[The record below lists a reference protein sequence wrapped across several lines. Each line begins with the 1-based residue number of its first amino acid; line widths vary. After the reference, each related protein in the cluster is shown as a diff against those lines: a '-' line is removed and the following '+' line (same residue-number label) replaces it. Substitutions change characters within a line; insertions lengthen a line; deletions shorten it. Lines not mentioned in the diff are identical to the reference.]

1 MYILTFVIS
10 FSQINAM
17 LGGIIIKFAEVVK
30 ENRKKK
36 KLSMYQLAI
45 NAGVSRKT
53 ILDIENGADA
63 KISNVIK
70 ICKALKIDSLSME
83 D

>member
-1 MYILTFVIS
+1 
-10 FSQINAM
+10 M

-53 ILDIENGADA
+53 ILDIENGAVPNLQTIE
-63 KISNVIK
+63 KL
-70 ICKALKIDSLSME
+70 CKALEITFVINE
-83 D
+83 

>member
-1 MYILTFVIS
+1 
-10 FSQINAM
+10 M

>member
-10 FSQINAM
+10 FSQVNAM

-53 ILDIENGADA
+53 ILDIENGAVPNLQTVE
-63 KISNVIK
+63 KL
-70 ICKALKIDSLSME
+70 CKALEITFVINE
-83 D
+83 

>member
-10 FSQINAM
+10 FSQVNAM

-53 ILDIENGADA
+53 ILDIENGAVPNLQTIE
-63 KISNVIK
+63 KL
-70 ICKALKIDSLSME
+70 CKALEITFVINE
-83 D
+83 

>member
-10 FSQINAM
+10 FSQINAV

>member
-1 MYILTFVIS
+1 
-10 FSQINAM
+10 
-17 LGGIIIKFAEVVK
+17 
-30 ENRKKK
+30 
-36 KLSMYQLAI
+36 MYQLAI

>member
-10 FSQINAM
+10 FSQVNAM

-53 ILDIENGADA
+53 ILDIENGAVPNLQTVE
-63 KISNVIK
+63 KL
-70 ICKALKIDSLSME
+70 CKALEISFVINE
-83 D
+83 